1 MQGAGAGTHE
11 PGGKEGGAMRTVA
24 ERRRRL
30 DVQVQQAMALEEA
43 CRFDQAM
50 DLREDIRRCALT
62 LPRSRYTAA
71 DDDLGAA
78 QGLAGDGDVSEK
90 PASEGSQCGVHA
102 EEDAAVTDLLRGCDA
117 AVERCSAMLVE
128 QALSGMAP
136 LEWARAQEVKEA
148 KRKQAALQ
156 VQALDCRV
164 LS

>member
-11 PGGKEGGAMRTVA
+11 QGGNEGGEMRTAA

-43 CRFDQAM
+43 CRFHQAI
-50 DLREDIRRCALT
+50 DLREDIRRGALA
-62 LPRSRYTAA
+62 LPRSRHTAA
-71 DDDLGAA
+71 DADGDLGAV

-90 PASEGSQCGVHA
+90 PASEGSKCGVHA
-102 EEDAAVTDLLRGCDA
+102 EEDAAVEDLLRGCDA

-128 QALSGMAP
+128 QALSGMTP

-148 KRKQAALQ
+148 KRKKAVLQ
-156 VQALDCRV
+156 V
-164 LS
+164 